1 MRHVS
6 RTHRVF
12 ERTYVDLAISIR
24 YVNTE
29 EQIAHIL
36 TKGAFFILRLEP
48 WHVWEVL
55 KEHCSF
61 HCDLTCTTAS
71 PVRKNEGSS
80 TLQVQ
85 LHLHGSAASWL
96 MSTTT
101 KCDIRLVCRQRERI
115 LCGAAF
121 RAASGTALERQTA
134 GGTASGRIV
143 ALTSE
148 QAVKSDT
155 QESLSEDTVLRIAA
169 RKTGGANHPALQ
181 SAEH

>member
-1 MRHVS
+1 MK
-6 RTHRVF
+6 
-12 ERTYVDLAISIR
+12 D
-24 YVNTE
+24 
-29 EQIAHIL
+29 
-36 TKGAFFILRLEP
+36 
-48 WHVWEVL
+48 
-55 KEHCSF
+55 HCSF

-71 PVRKNEGSS
+71 PVRKNRGSS

-85 LHLHGSAASWL
+85 LHLHDSAASWL

-115 LCGAAF
+115 LCCAAF

-155 QESLSEDTVLRIAA
+155 QESLSEDTVLRIAGQEDGRREPPCLA
-169 RKTGGANHPALQ
+169 ERRTLIADIIHLLSDGPLPILPVFSIQALSQ
-181 SAEH
+181 IVRVAV